1 MSPPPSQQQE
11 QHPEQHGQQHG
22 QLQSIYA
29 RLLSSEKPKLALV
42 LTSVDETSSSP
53 YSFHPQGVGVVWFED
68 DTTTCDVL
76 FQDGTVLE
84 EVPSWRMSH
93 VTSSTDMLTSMSY
106 DAHLALASSHH
117 TQGRYALAAAEF
129 LAASE
134 HVEPETSTDAKLL
147 FRAGDAVDVK
157 LQSGRWRRRGVVT
170 YTDEDDETADV
181 MFNDDDDEYDTADDT
196 SQDEGGGGGSSS
208 SDASEMD
215 GVSFANLRHAQ
226 ATASATSSSTTAP
239 LYAKALLNA
248 ALCHMHAS
256 RPLPALRQASQASHA
271 LARLGQSRLLA
282 KSHFVRALAHARM
295 GDFAEARLAAD
306 MCEDGASTARLRH
319 QIASLQRERRA
330 SDARIAKAVRE
341 LLEGVNKL

>member
-1 MSPPPSQQQE
+1 MSPPPS
-11 QHPEQHGQQHG
+11 QHGQQHG

-68 DTTTCDVL
+68 DSDSPSSSTTTCDIL

-93 VTSSTDMLTSMSY
+93 VTSSTGVTSMSY

-181 MFNDDDDEYDTADDT
+181 MFDDDDDEYDTADDT
-196 SQDEGGGGGSSS
+196 SQDEGGGGSSS

-226 ATASATSSSTTAP
+226 ATTSATSSSTTAP